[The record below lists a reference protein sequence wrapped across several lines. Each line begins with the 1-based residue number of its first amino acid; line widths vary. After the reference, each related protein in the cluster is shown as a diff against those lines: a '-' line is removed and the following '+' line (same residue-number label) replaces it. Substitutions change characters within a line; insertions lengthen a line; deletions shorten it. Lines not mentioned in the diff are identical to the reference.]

1 MFGYFYN
8 EQFRRYIVAF
18 GSLFDSIYVARHAGG
33 TEVQR
38 ILVPIEFGPKERW
51 LVRLTQ
57 DPTLEQ
63 GVGQIVPRFA
73 YEYGAPAYDASRHLN
88 TLNQLRFPSDIPG
101 RTTRVW
107 AGVPYNIPFQL
118 SLLVKFKQD
127 GFQVVEQ
134 ILPYFTPDMMLA
146 IQPIAGTGIVDTI
159 PVTLNSAV
167 ETDNYEGDFEK
178 RRVIIWTFDFT
189 MKAIFYGPAKGA
201 GVTQAR
207 IEQVQVDLFAST
219 TFDLSEP
226 PIYLATEARE
236 LLDNE
241 DLTLLPDESTSNT
254 YLETDPVERITV
266 TADPLD
272 QPDDG
277 DISAN
282 TVFERLT

>member
-1 MFGYFYN
+1 M
-8 EQFRRYIVAF
+8 AF

-51 LVRLTQ
+51 LTRLTQ
-57 DPTLEQ
+57 DPDLEQ
-63 GVGQIVPRFA
+63 GVGQIVPRLA

-88 TLNQLRFPSDIPG
+88 TMNQLRFPSDVPG
-101 RTTRVW
+101 KTTRVW

-118 SLLVKFKQD
+118 SLLVKYKQD

-134 ILPYFTPDMMLA
+134 ILPYFTPDHMLA
-146 IQPIAGTGIVDTI
+146 IQPVAGVPIIDTVPI
-159 PVTLNSAV
+159 TLNSAV

-189 MKAIFYGPAKGA
+189 MKAFFYGPTTGA

-207 IEQVQVDLFAST
+207 IEQVQVDLFTST
-219 TFDLSEP
+219 SFDLSEP
-226 PIYLATEARE
+226 PVYVGTEDNNYLV
-236 LLDNE
+236 NE
-241 DLTLLPDESTSNT
+241 DLTLLPDESTSNA
-254 YLETDPVERITV
+254 YIETSPVERITV

-277 DISAN
+277 DIAAN
-282 TVFERLT
+282 TVIEFLS

>member
-33 TEVQR
+33 EEVQR

-51 LVRLTQ
+51 LTRLTQ
-57 DPTLEQ
+57 DPDFTQ

-73 YEYGAPAYDASRHLN
+73 YEYGAPSYDASRHLN
-88 TLNQLRFPSDIPG
+88 TLNQLRFPSDVPG
-101 RTTRVW
+101 ATTRVW
-107 AGVPYNIPFQL
+107 
-118 SLLVKFKQD
+118 
-127 GFQVVEQ
+127 
-134 ILPYFTPDMMLA
+134 
-146 IQPIAGTGIVDTI
+146 
-159 PVTLNSAV
+159 
-167 ETDNYEGDFEK
+167 
-178 RRVIIWTFDFT
+178 
-189 MKAIFYGPAKGA
+189 A

-226 PIYLATEARE
+226 PLYVATEE
-236 LLDNE
+236 KDLLDNE
-241 DLTLLPDESTSNT
+241 DLTLLADETTSNA
-254 YLETDPVERITV
+254 YLTTDAVERITV

-277 DISAN
+277 DIAAN
-282 TVFERLT
+282 TVIERLS